1 MINGLPNIE
10 AFTNRLSDSIE
21 NSGNDLHKNKDL
33 VKFLNISITY
43 LKDGNNKDQAKQ
55 IAHFLMGKAEGLP
68 KEIEEAGRSLPP
80 ELKSTIKDLLR
91 TERYGIFKEDTEKT
105 FLKLQHLHTT
115 LNGLQPTSTTAAAS
129 LLPSGSNKL
138 DDLQQTSTQQPQGQ
152 TKLTSSTTVVSSDKT
167 NYKQYSLDD
176 IDNWLFKG
184 KGAASNELPK
194 SKLTQEG
201 RNKDK
206 YSPKTSF
213 DKVPMLGAGKISSRV
228 GIYSGGVTDLK
239 TNGTQTAAV
248 GDSNNGD
255 LLTGCGYAVAKAIV
269 NAAGAGLQTELYNNY
284 GVPGVME
291 TTEYGKQNY
300 KHFEGRG
307 YALNCGSYEMKDT
320 HGIDAVELLTVPMN
334 SEDGVVNMYL
344 EALTHSKDKDFIA
357 LPMAGMSHPVINNN
371 SAKSAELTLKA
382 VEAFYTKFPDSK
394 LKIIFTIFSSVSAEN
409 DYKNAIKDIE
419 PSIFGLTK

>member
-10 AFTNRLSDSIE
+10 AFKNRLSDSIE
-21 NSGNDLHKNKDL
+21 NSGNDLNKNEDL
-33 VKFLNISITY
+33 VKFLNISITF
-43 LKDGNNKDQAKQ
+43 LKEGNNKNQAKQ
-55 IAHFLMGKAEGLP
+55 IAHFLMGKAESLP
-68 KEIEEAGRSLPP
+68 KGIEQAGKSLPP
-80 ELKSTIKDLLR
+80 ELKSTVKDLLR
-91 TERYGIFKEDTEKT
+91 TERYGIFKEDIEKT
-105 FLKLQHLHTT
+105 FLKLEHLSTT
-115 LNGLQPTSTTAAAS
+115 LSALQT
-129 LLPSGSNKL
+129 
-138 DDLQQTSTQQPQGQ
+138 TSTQQPQGQ
-152 TKLTSSTTVVSSDKT
+152 TKLISSTTVVSSDKT
-167 NYKQYSLDD
+167 EFKQYSLND
-176 IDNWLFKG
+176 IDSWLFKG
-184 KGAASNELPK
+184 TGPASKELPK

-206 YSPKTSF
+206 YAPKTSF

-300 KHFEGRG
+300 EHFEGRG

-394 LKIIFTIFSSVSAEN
+394 LKIIFTIFNSVSAEN
-409 DYKNAIKDIE
+409 DYKNAIKNIE
-419 PSIFGLTK
+419 P